1 MKSALCFAIAS
12 LSALGAAAALP
23 ADSLLTGHP
32 YLQNPAPDAITVM
45 FTSPEG
51 HQITSLVEWTAD
63 TVTGPVMSARQLYAG
78 QEVVHSPIHKVRL
91 TGLTPGATYFYR
103 VRARE
108 ITVNQA
114 YHKEFGADELVTPYR
129 SFTLP
134 SPSATDFT
142 AVIVNDT
149 HSYQPTVDAMAR
161 LTDSI
166 APDFVIFNGDCQ
178 PEPPTLGAAIKALHA
193 TATPFGLSS
202 TPAIFIRGN
211 HEIRNSYSSGM
222 PELFDNPGGLTY
234 GAFNWGDTRFVT
246 LDWAAAAS

>member
-1 MKSALCFAIAS
+1 
-12 LSALGAAAALP
+12 
-23 ADSLLTGHP
+23 
-32 YLQNPAPDAITVM
+32 
-45 FTSPEG
+45 
-51 HQITSLVEWTAD
+51 
-63 TVTGPVMSARQLYAG
+63 MSARQLYAG

-178 PEPPTLGAAIKALHA
+178 PEPPTL
-193 TATPFGLSS
+193 
-202 TPAIFIRGN
+202 
-211 HEIRNSYSSGM
+211 
-222 PELFDNPGGLTY
+222 
-234 GAFNWGDTRFVT
+234 
-246 LDWAAAAS
+246 